1 MQKLVYITVLTAF
14 LFQACTDKVICP
26 AFQSTYILDDS
37 IRLAYYSPFE
47 GDSIPK
53 EQPWVRKDK
62 HGIAKKEWLMVK
74 NYKLKTAPM
83 ENVLAPP
90 QEDSVI
96 VEEGE
101 FVAEDFVEGDSLG
114 ITDELPV
121 ALQEEEKEQKYRF
134 KYDPA
139 DNFNVDQEYY
149 NKYFGEL
156 FIDDT
161 PDPEPEVEEEG
172 QDIGEDLSESDTTST
187 KKKFGLG
194 MFKKDKDK
202 KKKKDKNADLSEL
215 EEEEGNL

>member
-1 MQKLVYITVLTAF
+1 MQKLLYIIVLSSL

-53 EQPWVRKDK
+53 EQPRVRKDRY
-62 HGIAKKEWLMVK
+62 GIGKKDWLLVK
-74 NYKLKTAPM
+74 NYRLKTAPM

-90 QEDSVI
+90 KEDSVAI
-96 VEEGE
+96 EEGE
-101 FVAEDFVEGDSLG
+101 FVAGDFMEGDSLG
-114 ITDELPV
+114 IIGEVPV
-121 ALQEEEKEQKYRF
+121 ALQEEEKKQKYKF

-139 DNFNVDQEYY
+139 DDFNVDQEYY

-156 FIDDT
+156 FIDDSPD
-161 PDPEPEVEEEG
+161 PDPELEEG
-172 QDIGEDLSESDTTST
+172 IGEDLSESDTTST

-194 MFKKDKDK
+194 MFKK
-202 KKKKDKNADLSEL
+202 KKDKDADLSN
-215 EEEEGNL
+215 EEEGVIN

>member
-1 MQKLVYITVLTAF
+1 MQKLLYITVLTAF

-37 IRLAYYSPFE
+37 IRLAFYSPFE

-62 HGIAKKEWLMVK
+62 HGIAKKEWLIVK

-90 QEDSVI
+90 QEDSI
-96 VEEGE
+96 AVEEGE
-101 FVAEDFVEGDSLG
+101 FVAEDFVETDSTG
-114 ITDELPV
+114 TVNELPV
-121 ALQEEEKEQKYRF
+121 ALQEEKKEQKYRF

-139 DNFNVDQEYY
+139 DNFNVEQEYY
-149 NKYFGEL
+149 NKYFGAL

-161 PDPEPEVEEEG
+161 PDPDPELEG
-172 QDIGEDLSESDTTST
+172 EGLGEDLSESDTTAT

-194 MFKKDKDK
+194 MFKKDKK
-202 KKKKDKNADLSEL
+202 KKEEDPSEL
-215 EEEEGNL
+215 EDEGGH